1 MAKIK
6 GPLSDA
12 KLKALTPKLRPY
24 KCADENGLYVI
35 VSPAGGVAWKFN
47 FTFNGKQKTLSLGRW
62 PAVSLHTARELRNE
76 AQRDLAKGIDPAAAK
91 QERKRPEAEAEK
103 PTFEEAARRWHAAK
117 LPKWTDAYAR
127 QVLTRL
133 EMDVFPTIGAK
144 LFADLTRDDLHNVL
158 AQVEKRGVGETV
170 RKLRQYLGAI
180 HRFAGARD
188 DSIIDPT
195 PFLREERKDIPDP
208 VHHAMLPLNGLGEF
222 VVKVDQYDGE
232 PETRLALRFTLLTA
246 ARTMEVLGAT
256 WDEFS
261 DWEDESKLASALWRI
276 PGERMKSGDPHMV
289 PLSKQACVLLRKL
302 HEITGEGARLFPV
315 HRSTP
320 GRRVTMSNNAMLFA
334 MYRLGYRGR
343 ATVHGF
349 RRNFSTW
356 ANEEGWPAD
365 DIELCLA
372 HDERDRVRGAY
383 NAAKRL
389 EPRRKLLQAWA
400 NHITREANK
409 ARLG

>member
-1 MAKIK
+1 MA
-6 GPLSDA
+6 LSDA
-12 KLKALTPKLRPY
+12 KLKTLKPKIRPY
-24 KCADENGLYVI
+24 KVADAHGLYVI

-47 FTFNGKQKTLSLGRW
+47 FVLGGKQKTLSLGRW
-62 PAVSLHTARELRNE
+62 PAVSLHAARDLRNA
-76 AQRDLAKGIDPAAAK
+76 AQRMLAEGLDPAAAK
-91 QERKRPEAEAEK
+91 QERKREAAPTEK
-103 PTFEEAARRWHAAK
+103 PTFEECARDWHASRT
-117 LPKWTDAYAR
+117 PKWTDSYAR
-127 QVLTRL
+127 QVLNRL
-133 EMDVFPTIGAK
+133 EDDVFPAIGSK
-144 LFADLTRDDLHNVL
+144 LFAEITRQDLHGVL
-158 AQVEKRGVGETV
+158 EQVEKRGVGETV
-170 RKLRQYLGAI
+170 RKLRQYIGAI
-180 HRFAGARD
+180 HRYAGARD
-188 DSIIDPT
+188 DSVSDPT
-195 PFLREERKDIPDP
+195 PFLRQGRRDVPNP
-208 VHHAMLPLNGLGEF
+208 VHHAMLPLDGLGEF

-276 PGERMKSGDPHMV
+276 PGERMKSGDPHMI
-289 PLSKQACVLLRKL
+289 PLSKQACALLRKL

-315 HRSTP
+315 HRTTP